1 MTTLADAFNPEDRV
15 SVKYSDFYRI
25 IENSCSQA
33 AALMY
38 IKNAIMAGVPN
49 CYIRSMLDGQ
59 KHWEDIDDYQT
70 KMSSFCEMESM
81 NKIKKNLEE
90 LKLIDRIE
98 TCLNETED
106 NNGED

>member
-1 MTTLADAFNPEDRV
+1 MASLADAFNPEDRV

-38 IKNAIMAGVPN
+38 IKNAVMAGVPN

-59 KHWEDIDDYQT
+59 KHWEETDISDYLT
-70 KMSSFCEMESM
+70 LGERDNM
-81 NKIKKNLEE
+81 N
-90 LKLIDRIE
+90 RIE
-98 TCLNETED
+98 SYLQNTED
-106 NNGED
+106 NNGEN